1 MRGFPAHTIPSFLL
15 FVFGA
20 EKDDDEVGL
29 VVIKLCEIDVKVRSR
44 EFGGVPAVI
53 EDLLTCDVLSE
64 KDGDGFDAVAML
76 AGEGER
82 NTEAASGGFG
92 HRILVSRGK

>member
-53 EDLLTCDVLSE
+53 EDLLTCDVLS
-64 KDGDGFDAVAML
+64 
-76 AGEGER
+76 GEGWR
-82 NTEAASGGFG
+82 WIRRGCDARRGRRAQHGSGVG
-92 HRILVSRGK
+92 RVRA